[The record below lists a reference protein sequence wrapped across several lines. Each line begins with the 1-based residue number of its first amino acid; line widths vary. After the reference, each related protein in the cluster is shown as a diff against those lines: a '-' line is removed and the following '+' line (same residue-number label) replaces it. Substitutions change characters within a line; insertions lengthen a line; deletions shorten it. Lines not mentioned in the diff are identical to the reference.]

1 MEQTSCLC
9 SVISL
14 KYIHILHNNLH
25 VTRYCY
31 KLSYEFKKL
40 VNAKMLAL
48 MDHIYSKCTY
58 SVCVCMCVCF
68 MWLLM
73 TRCRE
78 MCTDWRDFENCLA
91 VYSVEQ
97 QVLL

>member
-25 VTRYCY
+25 VTSYSY

-40 VNAKMLAL
+40 LNAKMLAL
-48 MDHIYSKCTY
+48 MDHIYSECTY
-58 SVCVCMCVCF
+58 SVCVCVIVYVCVF
-68 MWLLM
+68 HVASDDQMQ
-73 TRCRE
+73 R
-78 MCTDWRDFENCLA
+78 N
-91 VYSVEQ
+91 VH
-97 QVLL
+97 